1 MLIDICLFLN
11 LISFF
16 LIFILWSDSMGHDKS
31 KRKRIRYEQSGDQIY
46 VQRTL
51 KYEKYEPQN

>member
-1 MLIDICLFLN
+1 
-11 LISFF
+11 
-16 LIFILWSDSMGHDKS
+16 MGHEKS

-46 VQRTL
+46 VQGTL